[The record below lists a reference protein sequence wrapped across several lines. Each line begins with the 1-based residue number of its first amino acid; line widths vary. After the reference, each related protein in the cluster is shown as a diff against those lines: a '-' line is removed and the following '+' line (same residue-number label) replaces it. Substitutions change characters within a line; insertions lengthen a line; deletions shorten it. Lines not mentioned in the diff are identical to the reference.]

1 MNVNVVLSLGGNSFN
16 CSARQAAAINT
27 LLETQKG
34 GFARVN
40 GYTTSPKKKG
50 EVGEVYNMSFLSRF
64 SLENL
69 YKRKI
74 AALEKLTYA
83 DVAADFAKLPKL
95 AALTVEKAVEMFEAR
110 KAKEIASMQKTLDGV
125 RDDARRQSHDRNY
138 ASVGSGIK
146 VHFVTEKDSEGLTY
160 PVIAENGLPTV
171 KNIMVSAIEVSRQ
184 VLKEGVYFGVD
195 SGPDKL
201 IGNVMESKMP
211 KSCKIKTLSLGDN
224 FESLQI
230 DGNAILPKDIAGDF
244 SAD

>member
-1 MNVNVVLSLGGNSFN
+1 MNINVVLSLGGNSFN
-16 CSARQAAAINT
+16 CSARQSAAINT

-50 EVGEVYNMSFLSRF
+50 EVGETYNMSFLSRF

-83 DVAADFAKLPKL
+83 DVAADFAKVPKL
-95 AALTVEKAVEMFEAR
+95 AKLTVTEAIAAFDTR

-138 ASVGSGIK
+138 ASIGAGIK
-146 VHFVTEKDSEGLTY
+146 VHFVTEKDNDGLTY

-195 SGPDKL
+195 SGVDKL
-201 IGNVMESKMP
+201 IGNLLESKLP
-211 KSCKIKTLSLGDN
+211 KSTKIKTLSLGDN

-230 DGNAILPKDIAGDF
+230 DGEAVLPKDVAGDF